1 MPQLTGNL
9 KQAQV
14 IDGIN
19 GISVLQDLAQEAKRI
34 DDDSTIN
41 EVDKFHELYKAIQ
54 DKEFSLI
61 LMD

>member
-9 KQAQV
+9 KQTQM

-19 GISVLQDLAQEAKRI
+19 GISVLQDLIQEAKRI